1 MEEPPK
7 SSKGT
12 SQGQTLSCNNNN
24 KKTNNKEKRNM
35 VGRSKTQ
42 LANSTMQFQKSTT
55 TSIHAP
61 EVHMG
66 QTAAAST
73 NKPQGSFP
81 SNTEKNPKEHANIIT
96 LRNGR
101 QLE

>member
-1 MEEPPK
+1 MGEHYEAKLSATIATTTMPTTRRKETRMGK
-7 SSKGT
+7 S
-12 SQGQTLSCNNNN
+12 
-24 KKTNNKEKRNM
+24 
-35 VGRSKTQ
+35 
-42 LANSTMQFQKSTT
+42 NSTIAYNTTKFQKSTT